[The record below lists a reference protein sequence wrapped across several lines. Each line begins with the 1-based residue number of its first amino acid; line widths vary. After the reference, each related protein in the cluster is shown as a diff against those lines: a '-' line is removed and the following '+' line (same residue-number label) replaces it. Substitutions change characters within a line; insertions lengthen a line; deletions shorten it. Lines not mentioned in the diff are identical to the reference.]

1 MSKFEESNFYKALQD
16 FFINAD
22 KKTFLQFLAE
32 FYNRTEGIID
42 KDNIQDD
49 LIKELRELYLEFNE
63 KGIDENIVR
72 EKVNYFVENNGK
84 IKDILAK
91 LGTNT
96 NNIENIN
103 SQLDTIESTIY
114 KRKLK
119 PLLFQNLWTRN
130 EKDSND
136 LYTVSFSKELT
147 KQAIEDYKY
156 AGVDGLTFVIHIGY
170 DTSNNRLYSEC
181 NKDTIDYIIE
191 ECLANDL
198 KLSYFKFHQ
207 NFSVENVLS
216 IGVEEFKRQYKL
228 LINDYLNSYKQHFEY
243 VGLFNEF
250 RYFYMDNGF
259 TINEVTYDFTDFVVE
274 CLNIAKNYGYK
285 ASVSLAGVDSGC
297 WSSIDELSIKVKNA
311 CDVYMI
317 NYYQPIGSKLEKTT
331 YNDSLIAH
339 QNSQLNK
346 LSESLLTD
354 KKIIITETG
363 VNDSY
368 ECLYAPG
375 YYLTNGPSSNGKVIL
390 LYLYGLLETF
400 NKDNILSI
408 NYWYTDPIL
417 DNKEKVKEF
426 LSSYIGGVK
435 NV

>member
-1 MSKFEESNFYKALQD
+1 MSID
-16 FFINAD
+16 INKHEVD
-22 KKTFLQFLAE
+22 
-32 FYNRTEGIID
+32 ID
-42 KDNIQDD
+42 TLFKQNELD
-49 LIKELRELYLEFNE
+49 LCSIKELYRKLKELNQKIIQIKYIDDKLADKLKKDYE
-63 KGIDENIVR
+63 KLRRIILDENIQV
-72 EKVNYFVENNGK
+72 
-84 IKDILAK
+84 K
-91 LGTNT
+91 LTNSI
-96 NNIENIN
+96 NEIN
-103 SQLDTIESTIY
+103 SQLDNIES
-114 KRKLK
+114 KVNERKLK
-119 PLLFQNLWTRN
+119 PLFFQNLWSRN
-130 EKDSND
+130 EKGANG

-147 KQAIEDYKY
+147 KKAIEDYKY

-170 DTSNNRLYSEC
+170 DASNNRLYSEC
-181 NKDTIDYIIE
+181 NKDTIDYIIN
-191 ECLANDL
+191 ECLANGM

-207 NFSVENVLS
+207 HFSVENVLS

-228 LINDYLNSYKQHFEY
+228 LISDYLNSYKQHFEY

-250 RYFYMDNGF
+250 RHFYMDNGF
-259 TINEVTYDFTDFVVE
+259 TIDGVTYDFTDFVVE
-274 CLNIAKNYGYK
+274 CLNIAKSYGYK

-297 WSSIDELSIKVKNA
+297 WSSLDELSIKVKNA

-317 NYYQPIGSKLEKTT
+317 NYYQPIGYKLEKTT

-339 QNSQLNK
+339 KNSQLNK

-363 VNDSY
+363 LNDSY

-375 YYLTNGPSSNGKVIL
+375 YYLTNVVTSNGKVIL

-408 NYWYTDPIL
+408 NFWYTDPIL
-417 DNKEKVKEF
+417 DNKEKVKKF

>member
-1 MSKFEESNFYKALQD
+1 MNNENNKFQ
-16 FFINAD
+16 
-22 KKTFLQFLAE
+22 
-32 FYNRTEGIID
+32 ID
-42 KDNIQDD
+42 IDNLFKQNVND
-49 LIKELRELYLEFNE
+49 LTSIKELYRKLEEIE
-63 KGIDENIVR
+63 KKITQIKYIDINLANKLKKEYEKLKKDYESLKKAISEDYESLKCVILDENVQ
-72 EKVNYFVENNGK
+72 
-84 IKDILAK
+84 AK
-91 LGTNT
+91 LANDI
-96 NNIENIN
+96 NKIN
-103 SQLDTIESTIY
+103 SQLDTMDNEIY

-119 PLLFQNLWTRN
+119 PLLFQNVWSRN
-130 EKDSND
+130 EKDNNG

-147 KQAIEDYKY
+147 KQAIKAYKY

-170 DTSNNRLYSEC
+170 DASKNKLYSEC
-181 NKDTIDYIIE
+181 NKDTIDYIIS
-191 ECLANDL
+191 ECLANGM

-207 NFSVENVLS
+207 DFSVENVLN
-216 IGVEEFKRQYKL
+216 IGIEEFKRQYKL

-274 CLNIAKNYGYK
+274 CLNSAKNYGYK

-297 WSSIDELSIKVKNA
+297 WSSIDELSIKVKNV

-317 NYYQPIGSKLEKTT
+317 NYYQPIGYKLEKTT

-346 LSESLLTD
+346 LSESLLMD

-363 VNDSY
+363 LNDSY

-375 YYLTNGPSSNGKVIL
+375 YYLTNGTSSNGKVTL

-417 DNKEKVKEF
+417 YNKEKVKEF

>member
-1 MSKFEESNFYKALQD
+1 M
-16 FFINAD
+16 
-22 KKTFLQFLAE
+22 
-32 FYNRTEGIID
+32 
-42 KDNIQDD
+42 
-49 LIKELRELYLEFNE
+49 
-63 KGIDENIVR
+63 
-72 EKVNYFVENNGK
+72 
-84 IKDILAK
+84 
-91 LGTNT
+91 
-96 NNIENIN
+96 
-103 SQLDTIESTIY
+103 
-114 KRKLK
+114 
-119 PLLFQNLWTRN
+119 
-130 EKDSND
+130 
-136 LYTVSFSKELT
+136 
-147 KQAIEDYKY
+147 
-156 AGVDGLTFVIHIGY
+156 
-170 DTSNNRLYSEC
+170 
-181 NKDTIDYIIE
+181 
-191 ECLANDL
+191 

-207 NFSVENVLS
+207 DFSVENVLS

-228 LINDYLNSYKQHFEY
+228 LINDYLNSYKQYFEY

-259 TINEVTYDFTDFVVE
+259 TIDRVTYDFTDFVVE
-274 CLNIAKNYGYK
+274 CINIAKNYGYK

-297 WSSIDELSIKVKNA
+297 WSSLDELSIKVKNV

-317 NYYQPIGSKLEKTT
+317 TYYQPIGYKLEKTT

-346 LSESLLTD
+346 LSESLLMD

-363 VNDSY
+363 LNDSY

-375 YYLTNGPSSNGKVIL
+375 YYLTNGASSNGKVTL

-408 NYWYTDPIL
+408 NYWYTDPLL

-426 LSSYIGGVK
+426 LSSYTGGVK